1 VKSSSYSPS
10 QKDSRMLSK
19 MFEHYLK
26 SGKEALEYLSKYREV
41 AKRVKEVVETYCK
54 GSKVYIFGSTLKGR
68 FTAASDIDLLIVCD
82 GIDREEAERLK
93 VEIVRSL
100 GYSVPLQIHIAT
112 TKEFKEW
119 YLRFVEEIE
128 EV

>member
-1 VKSSSYSPS
+1 
-10 QKDSRMLSK
+10 

-26 SGKEALEYLSKYREV
+26 SGKEALEYLSKYREI
-41 AKRVKEVVETYCK
+41 AKRVKEVVKTDYRDA
-54 GSKVYIFGSTLKGR
+54 KVYVFGSTIKGR

-82 GIDREEAERLK
+82 EIDRDEAEHLK
-93 VEIVRSL
+93 VKILRSL
-100 GYSVPLQIHIAT
+100 GYSVPLQIHAAT
-112 TKEFKEW
+112 TKEFREW

>member
-1 VKSSSYSPS
+1 
-10 QKDSRMLSK
+10 

-26 SGKEALEYLSKYREV
+26 SGKEALQYLSKYREV
-41 AKRVKEVVETYCK
+41 AKRVKEVVGTDFK
-54 GSKVYIFGSTLKGR
+54 DAKVYVFGSTLKGR
-68 FTAASDIDLLIVCD
+68 FTGASDIDLLIVCE
-82 GIDREEAERLK
+82 GIDRDEAERLK
-93 VEIVRSL
+93 VKVLRSL

>member
-1 VKSSSYSPS
+1 
-10 QKDSRMLSK
+10 

-54 GSKVYIFGSTLKGR
+54 GAKVYIFGSTLKGR

-82 GIDREEAERLK
+82 EIDREEAELLK
-93 VEIVRSL
+93 VEIVSSL